1 MFCPECGT
9 AADSNF
15 CPNCGKDL
23 RTIRIKSGASA
34 TQTQSADL
42 ERYKEYYPHKI
53 EAIKQLRMDTGMS
66 LATAKETIERLFA
79 TVPKPTVKAATQTMA
94 NQLYS
99 VLPAFSAG
107 KQSYKITDVKVL
119 NIEDHGATVFITYR
133 MVFDDG
139 SKETVRKNV
148 KTLRSAGALLRAKFI
163 KSTEHLTTVY
173 CGLLKTQ
180 GRMVFAVKL
189 ADGSED
195 LVQVVEG
202 SRDSLAL
209 LQLSAE

>member
-1 MFCPECGT
+1 MFCPDCGT

-23 RTIRIKSGASA
+23 RTIRIKSGSSA
-34 TQTQSADL
+34 TQTQCADF

-53 EAIKQLRMDTGMS
+53 EAIKQLRIDTGMS

-99 VLPAFSAG
+99 AMPAFSAG
-107 KQSYKITDVKVL
+107 KQSYKIADVKVL
-119 NIEDHGATVFITYR
+119 NIEDRGATVFITYR

-148 KTLRSAGALLRAKFI
+148 KTLRSAGSLLRAKFI

-202 SRDSLAL
+202 SRESLAL
-209 LQLSAE
+209 LQLSEE